1 MIMKS
6 IRHANRF
13 CLGML
18 TMILLLIA
26 SCTKEKNPDYVGT
39 WLMYGTEQNG
49 DSVYQ
54 TKVVLTLNTDN
65 FSYLMKVKNNST
77 GVWTDYVGQKGT
89 LKVNGD
95 SLTVHFTS
103 LGVSAL
109 NEYYFPTGVIV
120 YLAEGDAGFTTLL
133 DLMRGHN
140 DLKGT
145 YSLTGNEMTLKMD
158 SNADGDTNDEGET
171 MILTRG

>member
-1 MIMKS
+1 MFMKS
-6 IRHANRF
+6 IRLVNRL
-13 CLGML
+13 CLGMF

-54 TKVVLTLNTDN
+54 TKVVLGLNTDN

-77 GVWTDYVGQKGT
+77 GVWTDYVGQKGN

-95 SLTVHFTS
+95 SLTVHFTY

-109 NEYYFPTGVIV
+109 NENYFPTGVIV

-133 DLMRGHN
+133 DLMGGHN

-145 YSLTGNEMTLKMD
+145 YSITGNEMTLKMD
-158 SNADGDTNDEGET
+158 SNADGDTTDEGET